1 LLHLMTDHDAE
12 GRPAIDFFNRL
23 RTSRGERGNM
33 VDVKRN
39 GLRIIADAARI
50 FALQS
55 GVAARSTPER
65 LNALVHLGKFSS
77 DFITAV
83 IEAYEEL
90 LDLLLEHQI
99 EQAKANMQPDKYID
113 PKQLT
118 DQGRNALQMAMRS
131 VKRLQD
137 SLQKEF
143 GTEIF

>member
-1 LLHLMTDHDAE
+1 MTDHDAE

-23 RTSRGERGNM
+23 RTTHSKRGDI
-33 VDVKRN
+33 VDIKRN

-55 GVAARSTPER
+55 GVAARSTPDR

-77 DFITAV
+77 DFVTAV

-99 EQAKANMQPDKYID
+99 EQAKAHIEPDKSID
-113 PKQLT
+113 PKKLT